1 MNPLILAARHGPYVL
16 IAGLVAGLTLPGLA
30 HLLSPLIPQMVV
42 VLLFVSVLR
51 MAPGAIFGSLGSS
64 WRDVLAV
71 LGLQLAAPLAV
82 LGGAQLTGWQD
93 SPFVLA
99 LVLMAAAPSIVSSPN
114 ICLMIGLGQEA
125 AMRLMVTGTAL
136 MPLTVIP
143 VFWLAPGLGSVGGV
157 LGAALRLFAVIALTT
172 GVAVAIR
179 VWLLRR
185 PSVRVLQQLD
195 GASAIA
201 LAVFVIGLM
210 PAVGEAA
217 RASLSNAALWLGF
230 ALLVNFGAQVVA
242 FMLTRNRMARPRAT
256 ALGLIAGNRNIAL
269 FFVSLPPEI
278 IAPVLVF
285 IGCYQIPMYL
295 TPLVM
300 RRLYA
305 RPEMR

>member
-30 HLLSPLIPQMVV
+30 HLLAPLIPQMVV

-51 MAPGAIFGSLGSS
+51 MAPGEIFGSLGGS

-71 LGLQLAAPLAV
+71 LALQLAAPLAV
-82 LGGAQLTGWQD
+82 LGGAQLAGWQG

-114 ICLMIGLGQEA
+114 ICLMIGSGQEP

-136 MPLTVIP
+136 MPLSVIP
-143 VFWLAPGLGSVGGV
+143 VFWLAPGLGGVGVV

-179 VWLLRR
+179 VWLLKR
-185 PSVRVLQQLD
+185 PSARLLQQLE
-195 GASAIA
+195 GASAMA

-210 PAVGEAA
+210 PAVSDAA
-217 RASLSNAALWLGF
+217 RASLSHAALWLGF
-230 ALLVNFGAQVVA
+230 ALLVNFGAQALVFGLA
-242 FMLTRNRMARPRAT
+242 RNRTTPPRAT

-305 RPEMR
+305 R